1 MKVLID
7 TSVWSLA
14 FRKSEKTESEI
25 GIIELLSELIRD
37 TNVIIIGPIRQEI
50 LSGISVKSKFDDLK
64 SKLSIFKDQQLFSKD
79 HELAAEYYNLCRSKG
94 IQGSHIDFLIC
105 AFAIN
110 NDYAIL
116 TLDKD
121 FQNYKK
127 HIPIKTMKI
136 ESV

>member
-1 MKVLID
+1 MKVLVD

-14 FRKSEKTESEI
+14 LRKTEKSEAEI
-25 GIIELLSELIRD
+25 GIIELLTELVRD

-50 LSGISVKSKFDDLK
+50 LSGISQKVKFDDLK
-64 SKLSIFKDQQLFSKD
+64 EKLSIFKDEALLSND
-79 HELAAEYYNLCRSKG
+79 YVLAAEYFNVCRSKG

-105 AFAIN
+105 AFSVN
-110 NDYAIL
+110 NNYPIL

>member
-50 LSGISVKSKFDDLK
+50 LSGISVKSKFDELK
-64 SKLSIFKDQQLFSKD
+64 NKLSIFKDQQLFSKD

-105 AFAIN
+105 AFSIN

>member
-14 FRKSEKTESEI
+14 FRKSEKTESEV
-25 GIIELLSELIRD
+25 GIIEFLSELIRD

-50 LSGISVKSKFDDLK
+50 LSGISVKSKFDELK

-121 FQNYKK
+121 FPNYKK
-127 HIPIKTMKI
+127 YIPIKTMKI